1 MALVLCTGVDS
12 SLLTTRRLILESAGH
27 KVVTVTDEKSLLAAC
42 KEHKFEVAVVGK
54 MLTQNMK
61 RRIAALL
68 RTHCPEVKIL
78 ELYESDSGKSLDD
91 ADSWMLM
98 PTDAPTDLADR
109 VDELAAQGK
118 KEKGNG
124 AGA

>member
-1 MALVLCTGVDS
+1 MRAYFPKAGHAMALVLCTGVDS

-68 RTHCPEVKIL
+68 RTHCPEAKNPRAVRVRFRQI
-78 ELYESDSGKSLDD
+78 SG
-91 ADSWMLM
+91 
-98 PTDAPTDLADR
+98 R
-109 VDELAAQGK
+109 C
-118 KEKGNG
+118 
-124 AGA
+124 